1 MFLKKFIYINWG
13 NVPNTEFEFGP
24 INLFSGGNGS
34 GKTTAADAIQTIM
47 TAAHDNL
54 FHFNPGQDESSQ
66 RGRGGKLVRTLA
78 SYVLGCD
85 DGAYSRPQGC
95 DGYLAAVF
103 HPTQGE
109 SSEPFTAL
117 IGMRAFIETAGQGA
131 SQQKVA
137 RLDDCHFYI
146 LSDVALSLK
155 DLLKE
160 EKTHKYV
167 VPLDKIYTSL
177 RRQFG
182 QEQVE
187 KYDKKK
193 SYLCRLYG
201 VLRGKKDAV
210 SEREAMNAARAFSRF
225 MAYKPIKGIDE
236 FVANEVLEYRDLG
249 EAIRNVSAMLKR
261 IHTMEAD
268 ARNLRNAI
276 DRMAAGRTLSDN
288 FIAGWLEQQVLHYS
302 LAKRKFGDCQ
312 ALYLDAK
319 HKQQLL
325 RENAAGHTQA
335 LALCETKRD
344 EINQLIL
351 AATARR
357 LGVPALRNKDQLEQE
372 KGAQEKVIHG
382 YVPELLKQDK
392 QLKTNVEAAQ
402 QCVQALRN
410 TSIALEIPALKDG
423 HLNQLAKTLAAES
436 EPINIHQL
444 LNRDW
449 IDVSPL
455 AQHLDIVLEQQKNHN
470 LFVRSLFAL
479 DASAAVTHQGNK
491 INVRDQLV
499 QERDK
504 RRAGAERLQKSIE
517 AKRREIQTLE
527 AHQVNY
533 PQFVRAALDAI
544 ATQCPKADARVLCDY
559 VNVLDREWQAAIEGY
574 IGAARFGIIV
584 APEYEAEAIAIVRN
598 MSGQANRARVIQGD
612 KARKDLEKS
621 GDFPANSI
629 VQVMS
634 FSHATAA
641 AYLKASYANVQRV
654 DTANE
659 LRNTRR
665 GITKDAMGSGNYAMF
680 RCDMADT
687 DLVFG
692 QGARERAL
700 EAKRNEFHALNI
712 ELQAAT
718 DYVSEAQ
725 QLLLTIDKLK
735 PLAYADTLQ
744 TMLAAQDRIAA
755 IEASLQQ
762 LDLSDTKSLDDE
774 LNELKARLQEQQ
786 RHFNEINNAQVDC
799 RAELK
804 NADALCHKLDAE
816 QDKTLAIVDACE
828 TNIQTIVGLWPD
840 FNVEER
846 LQAADESA
854 TQHTI
859 SYFENSLATVSS
871 ELKAILH
878 KLQQAVMQHN
888 QFCLS
893 ADSILFDVDYT
904 DELGSANFRHV
915 CDMRR
920 QFDSLYNRDKNHIL
934 AQRHQ
939 EIESLRLSFNNAF
952 VSNLCH
958 SIYQA
963 INDGKKTLEEL
974 NKELEHHRFG
984 ADRERFRFDWE
995 WVPEFKEYWQFFK
1008 AVIDSPGIGAGGA
1021 ADGETLFNMN
1031 LDEKHQRVRERLM
1044 TMLLDEDEQK
1054 ALRELT
1060 RIADYRNYRCYEI
1073 YKEPEGKAPIAL
1085 SQYGTGSGGQ
1095 LETPAYIIRS
1105 AAITS
1110 AFRFNEGN
1118 SHLRMVLVDEAFSKM
1133 DEHRSREV
1141 INYLTESLGLQ
1152 LNFIMPSSKSG
1163 PFMDLISNQ
1172 FVFSKC
1178 PTSEPVGELKT
1189 RVVLDRQVC
1198 DQEKIAKLMA
1208 NHRQTIRQQASLD
1221 FMAEVEGV

>member
-1 MFLKKFIYINWG
+1 MFLRKFIYVNWG

-95 DGYLAAVF
+95 DGYLAAIF
-103 HPTQGE
+103 YPTQGE

-117 IGMRAFIETAGQGA
+117 IGMRAFVETAGQGTQ
-131 SQQKVA
+131 QQKAA
-137 RLDDCHFYI
+137 RLDDCQFFI
-146 LSDVALSLK
+146 LRDVSLSLN

-167 VPLDKIYTSL
+167 VPLDKVYAGL
-177 RRQFG
+177 RRQYG
-182 QEQVE
+182 HDVVE

-201 VLRGKKDAV
+201 ALRGKNEAV

-268 ARNLRNAI
+268 ARNLRQTI
-276 DRMAAGRTLSDN
+276 DRMELGRSLSDQ
-288 FIAGWLEQQVLHYS
+288 FIEGWLEQQVLHYS
-302 LAKRKFGDCQ
+302 LAKRRFYDCQ
-312 ALYLDAK
+312 TLYLDAK
-319 HKQQLL
+319 HKQQSL
-325 RENAAGHTQA
+325 RETAASHTHA
-335 LALCETKRD
+335 LTLCETRRD
-344 EINQLIL
+344 EINELIL

-357 LGVPALRNKDQLEQE
+357 LGVPALRDKDQLEQE
-372 KGAQEKVIHG
+372 KIAQEKLIRNNI
-382 YVPELLKQDK
+382 PDLLKQHQ
-392 QLKTNVEAAQ
+392 QLEANIEAAQ

-410 TSIALEIPALKDG
+410 TSIALEIPALKDS
-423 HLNQLAKTLAAES
+423 HFNQLAKALAADVQA
-436 EPINIHQL
+436 IDIHQL
-444 LNRDW
+444 LNQDW
-449 IDVSPL
+449 IDVG
-455 AQHLDIVLEQQKNHN
+455 AIATHVDKVFDQQKNHN
-470 LFVRSLFAL
+470 LFVHYLLSLESSLAL
-479 DASAAVTHQGNK
+479 SHQGGK
-491 INVRDQLV
+491 INLRDQII

-504 RRAGAERLQKSIE
+504 RRSTAERLQKAIE
-517 AKRREIQTLE
+517 TKRREIQTLE
-527 AHQVNY
+527 AQQVNY
-533 PQFVRAALDAI
+533 PHFVRSALDAI
-544 ATQCPKADARVLCDY
+544 AAQCPKADARVLCDY
-559 VNVLDREWQAAIEGY
+559 VNVLDAEWQVAIEGY

-584 APEYEAEAIAIVRN
+584 SPEYEAEAISIVRN
-598 MSGQANRARVIQGD
+598 ISGQANKARIIQGD

-621 GDFPANSI
+621 GDVPNNS
-629 VQVMS
+629 VLHVMS
-634 FSHATAA
+634 FSHATAE
-641 AYLKASYANVQRV
+641 AYLKASYGGVQRV
-654 DTANE
+654 ESASE

-680 RCDMADT
+680 RCDIADT

-692 QGARERAL
+692 QAARERAL
-700 EAKRNEFHALNI
+700 EAKRTEFHNLNI
-712 ELQAAT
+712 EWQAAVEYIT
-718 DYVSEAQ
+718 EAQ
-725 QLLLTIDKLK
+725 QLLSGVDQLKLLT
-735 PLAYADTLQ
+735 YADSLQ
-744 TMLAAQDRIAA
+744 TMLFAQNRIIA
-755 IEASLQQ
+755 IDESLQQ
-762 LDLSDTKSLDDE
+762 LDLSDTKDLDDE
-774 LNELKARLQEQQ
+774 LNDLKSRLLEQQ
-786 RHFNEINNAQVDC
+786 KQFTDINNAQVDC

-804 NADALCHKLDAE
+804 NADALCIRLNAE
-816 QDKTLAIVDACE
+816 QEKTLIKVDECE
-828 TNIQTIVGLWPD
+828 TNLQMIAGIWPD
-840 FNVEER
+840 FNTEIY
-846 LQAADESA
+846 LQPADDSIA
-854 TQHTI
+854 QHTA
-859 SYFENSLATVSS
+859 SYFENCLATANS
-871 ELKAILH
+871 ELKLILH
-878 KLQQAVMQHN
+878 RLQQAIMQHN

-893 ADSILFDVDYT
+893 ADAILFSLDYS
-904 DELGSANFRHV
+904 DELGSASFQQV

-939 EIESLRLSFNNAF
+939 EIESLRQSFNNAF

-963 INDGKKTLEEL
+963 INDGKKTLEDL
-974 NKELEHHRFG
+974 NNELEHHRFG
-984 ADRERFRFDWE
+984 ADRERFRFAWD
-995 WVPEFKEYWQFFK
+995 WVPEYKEYWQFFK
-1008 AVIDSPGIGAGGA
+1008 AVMAESPAIGGGENIFA
-1021 ADGETLFNMN
+1021 ISLED
-1031 LDEKHQRVRERLM
+1031 KYQRVRERLM
-1044 TMLLDEDEQK
+1044 KMLLDEDEQK

-1060 RIADYRNYRCYEI
+1060 RIADYRNYRSYEI

-1178 PTSEPVGELKT
+1178 PTAEPVGELKT
-1189 RVVLDRQVC
+1189 RVVLDRQEC
-1198 DQEKIAKLMA
+1198 DKEKVAKLMA
-1208 NHRQTIRQQASLD
+1208 NHRRTIRQQASLE
-1221 FMAEVEGV
+1221 FMAEVE

>member
-1 MFLKKFIYINWG
+1 MFLKKFIYVNWG
-13 NVPNTEFEFGP
+13 NVPNTEFDFGP

-117 IGMRAFIETAGQGA
+117 IGMRAFVETAGQGA
-131 SQQKVA
+131 NQQRVA

-146 LSDVALSLK
+146 LNDVELSLK

-160 EKTHKYV
+160 EKSHKYV
-167 VPLDKIYTSL
+167 LPLDRLYASL

-182 QEQVE
+182 QDQVE

-193 SYLCRLYG
+193 SYLCRFYG
-201 VLRGKKDAV
+201 ALRGRKDAV

-236 FVANEVLEYRDLG
+236 FVANEVLEFRDLG
-249 EAIRNVSAMLKR
+249 EAIRTVSAMLKR
-261 IHTMEAD
+261 IHTMESD
-268 ARNLRNAI
+268 ARNLRDAI
-276 DRMAAGRTLSDN
+276 ERMATGRGLADN

-302 LAKRKFGDCQ
+302 VAKRRFGDCQ
-312 ALYLDAK
+312 AHYLEAK
-319 HKQQLL
+319 RKQQLL
-325 RENAAGHTQA
+325 REVAAGHTQSI
-335 LALCETKRD
+335 ALCETRRE

-357 LGVPALRNKDQLEQE
+357 LGVPALRDKDQLEQE
-372 KGAQEKVIHG
+372 KIAQEKLIHN
-382 YVPELLKQDK
+382 YVPELLKQDQ
-392 QLKTNVEAAQ
+392 QLQTNVEVAR

-410 TSIALEIPALKDG
+410 TSIGLEIPAFKDN
-423 HLNQLAKTLAAES
+423 HLHQLAKSLAADV
-436 EPINIHQL
+436 EPIDIHQL

-449 IDVSPL
+449 IDISSL
-455 AQHLDIVLEQQKNHN
+455 ATHLDSVVEQQKNHN
-470 LFVRSLFAL
+470 LFVHSLFAL
-479 DASAAVTHQGNK
+479 DASSAMVHQGVK
-491 INVRDQLV
+491 INLRDQLA

-504 RRAGAERLQKSIE
+504 RRSSCERLQKAIE

-527 AHQVNY
+527 AHQVSY
-533 PQFVRAALDAI
+533 PPFVRAALDAI
-544 ATQCPKADARVLCDY
+544 SAQCPKADARVLCDY
-559 VNVLDREWQAAIEGY
+559 VSVTDREWQAAIEGY

-584 APEYEAEAIAIVRN
+584 APEYEADAIKIVRN
-598 MSGQANRARVIQGD
+598 LSGQANRARIIQGD
-612 KARKDLEKS
+612 KARKDLERS
-621 GDFPANSI
+621 GNHPENSI
-629 VQVMS
+629 IEILS
-634 FSHATAA
+634 FSHATAE
-641 AYLKASYANVQRV
+641 AYLTASYANVQRV
-654 DTANE
+654 DNASE

-680 RCDMADT
+680 RCDMAES

-700 EAKRNEFHALNI
+700 TAKRNEFHELNV
-712 ELQAAT
+712 EWNSAT
-718 DYVSEAQ
+718 EYVTETQ
-725 QLLLTIDKLK
+725 QLLIAIDKLK
-735 PLAYADTLQ
+735 PLAYADALQ
-744 TMLAAQDRIAA
+744 AMLAAQDRIAA
-755 IEASLQQ
+755 IEVSLQQ
-762 LDLSDTKSLDDE
+762 LDLSDTKALDDE
-774 LNELKARLQEQQ
+774 LNELKVRLQEQQ
-786 RHFNEINNAQVDC
+786 KIFTEINNAQVDC

-804 NADALCHKLDAE
+804 NADAHCHKLDTE
-816 QDKTLAIVDACE
+816 QEKTLAVVDECE
-828 TNIQTIVGLWPD
+828 ANLQAIAGLWPD
-840 FNVEER
+840 FSAEER
-846 LQAADESA
+846 LQVADENIA
-854 TQHTI
+854 QH
-859 SYFENSLATVSS
+859 SLGYFENNLATVNA
-871 ELKAILH
+871 ELKTILH
-878 KLQQAVMQHN
+878 RLQHAVMQHN
-888 QFCLS
+888 QFCQS
-893 ADSILFDVDYT
+893 ADAILFNIDYVN
-904 DELGSANFRHV
+904 ELGNTNFRHV

-920 QFDSLYNRDKNHIL
+920 QFDALYNRDKNHIL

-939 EIESLRLSFNNAF
+939 EIESLRTSFNNAF

-963 INDGKKTLEEL
+963 INDGKRTLEEL

-984 ADRERFRFDWE
+984 ADRERFRFGWE

-1008 AVIDSPGIGAGGA
+1008 AVMDSPNLGE
-1021 ADGETLFNMN
+1021 GETLFNMK

-1044 TMLLDEDEQK
+1044 SMLLDEDEQK

-1060 RIADYRNYRCYEI
+1060 RIADYRNYRRYEI

-1178 PTSEPVGELKT
+1178 PTAEPVGELKT

-1198 DQEKIAKLMA
+1198 DKEKIAKLMA
-1208 NHRQTIRQQASLD
+1208 NHRRAIRQQASLD
-1221 FMAEVEGV
+1221 FMVEVEGA

>member
-1 MFLKKFIYINWG
+1 MFLKKFIYVNWG

-95 DGYLAAVF
+95 DAYLAAVF

-117 IGMRAFIETAGQGA
+117 IGMRAFIETTGQGA
-131 SQQKVA
+131 AQQKVA
-137 RLDDCHFYI
+137 RLDDCQFYI
-146 LSDVALSLK
+146 LNDVSLSLV

-160 EKTHKYV
+160 EKSHKYV
-167 VPLDKIYTSL
+167 VPLDRIYTGL

-182 QEQVE
+182 QEHVE

-201 VLRGKKDAV
+201 VIRGKKDAV

-268 ARNLRNAI
+268 ARNLRQTI
-276 DRMAAGRTLSDN
+276 DRMVMGRNLSDN
-288 FIAGWLEQQVLHYS
+288 FIGGWLEQQVLYYS
-302 LAKRKFGDCQ
+302 VAKRRFGDCQ

-319 HKQQLL
+319 HKQQAL
-325 RENAAGHTQA
+325 RENAASHSQA
-335 LALCETKRD
+335 LALCEARRD

-357 LGVPALRNKDQLEQE
+357 LGVPALRDKDQLEQE
-372 KGAQEKVIHG
+372 KVAQEKIIHDH
-382 YVPELLKQDK
+382 VPELLKQDK
-392 QLKTNVEAAQ
+392 QLQTNIEAAQ
-402 QCVQALRN
+402 QCAQALRN
-410 TSIALEIPALKDG
+410 TSITLEIPALKDG
-423 HLNQLAKTLAAES
+423 HLHQLVKTLTADATLVD
-436 EPINIHQL
+436 IHQL

-449 IDVSPL
+449 IDISPL
-455 AQHLDIVLEQQKNHN
+455 AKRLDSVLAQQKSHN
-470 LFVRSLFAL
+470 LFVHHLFSL
-479 DASAAVTHQGNK
+479 DANLAISHQGTKVNL
-491 INVRDQLV
+491 RDQLAH
-499 QERDK
+499 ERDK
-504 RRAGAERLQKSIE
+504 RRASAERLQKAIE
-517 AKRREIQTLE
+517 TKRREIQMLE
-527 AHQVNY
+527 ARQVNY
-533 PQFVRAALDAI
+533 PQFVRVALDAI
-544 ATQCPKADARVLCDY
+544 THQCPKADARVLCDY
-559 VNVLDREWQAAIEGY
+559 VNVIDREWQAAIEGY

-598 MSGQANRARVIQGD
+598 ISGQANRARVIQGD

-621 GDFPANSI
+621 GDFPSNSI
-629 VQVMS
+629 LHVMN
-634 FSHATAA
+634 FSHATAE

-654 DTANE
+654 HTANE

-665 GITKDAMGSGNYAMF
+665 GLTKDAMGSGNYAMF
-680 RCDMADT
+680 RCDMADA

-700 EAKRNEFHALNI
+700 EAKRNEFHTLNV
-712 ELQAAT
+712 ELQTAT
-718 DYVSEAQ
+718 DYASEAQ
-725 QLLLTIDKLK
+725 HLLLAIDKLK
-735 PLAYADTLQ
+735 TLAYAEALQ
-744 TMLAAQDRIAA
+744 AMLAAQERITA
-755 IEASLQQ
+755 IDTSLQH
-762 LDLSDTKSLDDE
+762 LDLSDTKTLDDE
-774 LNELKARLQEQQ
+774 LQELKQRLQEQQ
-786 RHFNEINNAQVDC
+786 KQFNDINNAQVDC

-804 NADALCHKLDAE
+804 NADSHCQKLNTE
-816 QDKTLAIVDACE
+816 QEKTLAVVDECE
-828 TNIQTIVGLWPD
+828 ANLQTIAGLWPD

-846 LQAADESA
+846 LQAADESIE
-854 TQHTI
+854 QHQI
-859 SYFENSLATVSS
+859 NYFENSLASINA
-871 ELKAILH
+871 ELKSILH
-878 KLQQAVMQHN
+878 RLQQAVMQHN

-893 ADSILFDVDYT
+893 ADSILFSMDYS
-904 DELGSANFRHV
+904 DELGSANFRHI

-963 INDGKKTLEEL
+963 INDGSKTLEEL

-1008 AVIDSPGIGAGGA
+1008 AVIDSPSVG
-1021 ADGETLFNMN
+1021 DGETLFNMK
-1031 LDEKHQRVRERLM
+1031 LDEKHQKVRERLM
-1044 TMLLDEDEQK
+1044 SMLLDEDEQK
-1054 ALRELT
+1054 ALRDLT

-1178 PTSEPVGELKT
+1178 PTAEPVGELKT

-1198 DQEKIAKLMA
+1198 DQEKISKLMA
-1208 NHRQTIRQQASLD
+1208 NHRKAIRQQASLD
-1221 FMAEVEGV
+1221 FMVEVEGV

>member
-1 MFLKKFIYINWG
+1 MFLKKFIYVNWG

-66 RGRGGKLVRTLA
+66 RGRGGKVVRTLA

-109 SSEPFTAL
+109 NSEPFTAL
-117 IGMRAFIETAGQGA
+117 IGMRAFVETAGTGA

-137 RLDDCHFYI
+137 RLDDCQFYI
-146 LSDVALSLK
+146 LSDVALGLK

-167 VPLDKIYTSL
+167 VPLDKLYAGL
-177 RRQFG
+177 RRQYG
-182 QEQVE
+182 PEQVE

-201 VLRGKKDAV
+201 ILRGRKDAV

-249 EAIRNVSAMLKR
+249 EAIRTVSAMLKR

-268 ARNLRNAI
+268 ARNLRQAI
-276 DRMAAGRTLSDN
+276 DRMASGRALSDN
-288 FIAGWLEQQVLHYS
+288 FIASWLEQQVLHYS
-302 LAKRKFGDCQ
+302 LAKRRFNDCQ
-312 ALYLDAK
+312 SLYLDAK
-319 HKQQLL
+319 HKQQSL
-325 RENAAGHTQA
+325 RESVASFSQSLST
-335 LALCETKRD
+335 CETRRD
-344 EINQLIL
+344 EVNQRIL

-357 LGVPALRNKDQLEQE
+357 LGVPALRDKDQLERE
-372 KGAQEKVIHG
+372 KIAQEKLIHTN
-382 YVPELLKQDK
+382 VPELLKQDQ
-392 QLKTNVEAAQ
+392 QLHINKEAAQ
-402 QCVQALRN
+402 QFLLALRN
-410 TSIALEIPALKDG
+410 TSLSLEIPALKDNR
-423 HLNQLAKTLAAES
+423 LNQFAKVIASDEKLFDL
-436 EPINIHQL
+436 HQL

-449 IDVSPL
+449 IDVNPL
-455 AQHLDIVLEQQKNHN
+455 AQHMDSVIEQQKNHN
-470 LFVRSLFAL
+470 LFVHSLFATEN
-479 DASAAVTHQGNK
+479 SSQGNK
-491 INVRDQLV
+491 TNLRDLLV

-504 RRAGAERLQKSIE
+504 RSASAERLQKAIE
-517 AKRREIQTLE
+517 TKRREIQALE
-527 AHQVNY
+527 SHQLSY
-533 PQFVRAALDAI
+533 PTFVRAALDAL
-544 ATQCPKADARVLCDY
+544 ATQLPEADARVLCDY
-559 VNVLDREWQAAIEGY
+559 VNIVDTEWQAAIEGY

-584 APEYEAEAIAIVRN
+584 APEFEAEAIALVRN
-598 MSGQANRARVIQGD
+598 LSGQGNRARVIQGD
-612 KARKDLEKS
+612 KARKDWEKS
-621 GDFPANSI
+621 GDTPQNSI
-629 VQVMS
+629 MHVMS
-634 FSHATAA
+634 FSHATAE
-641 AYLKASYANVQRV
+641 AYIHASYGNLQRV
-654 DTANE
+654 ESAKE

-665 GITKDAMGSGNYAMF
+665 GLTKDGMGSGNYAMF
-680 RCDMADT
+680 RCDMPES

-692 QGARERAL
+692 QGARARAL
-700 EAKRNEFHALNI
+700 DAKRNEFNALNI
-712 ELQAAT
+712 ELQAAVE
-718 DYVSEAQ
+718 YVSEAQ
-725 QLLLTIDKLK
+725 ELLGAIDKLK
-735 PLAYADTLQ
+735 ILGYAESLQ
-744 TMLAAQDRIAA
+744 AMLGAQNRIAA
-755 IEASLQQ
+755 IDASLQQ
-762 LDLSDTKSLDDE
+762 LDLSDTKALDDE
-774 LNELKARLQEQQ
+774 LNELKASLIEQQ
-786 RHFNEINNAQVDC
+786 KHFNEINNAQVDC

-804 NADALCHKLDAE
+804 NADVLCQKLNAE
-816 QDKTLAIVDACE
+816 QDKTLAVVDECE
-828 TNIQTIVGLWPD
+828 ANLQTIAGAWPD
-840 FNVEER
+840 FNVEDR
-846 LQAADESA
+846 LQVADESVAQHAA
-854 TQHTI
+854 T
-859 SYFENSLATVSS
+859 YFENSLASVNA

-878 KLQQAVMQHN
+878 RLQQAVMQHN

-893 ADSILFDVDYT
+893 ADSILFNLDYN
-904 DELGSANFRHV
+904 DEFGAANFRHV

-920 QFDSLYNRDKNHIL
+920 QFDALYNRDKNHIL

-963 INDGKKTLEEL
+963 INDGKKVLEEL

-1008 AVIDSPGIGAGGA
+1008 AVIDSPSINEN
-1021 ADGETLFNMN
+1021 ETLFTMK
-1031 LDEKHQRVRERLM
+1031 LDEKHQKVRERLM
-1044 TMLLDEDEQK
+1044 SMLLDEDEQK
-1054 ALRELT
+1054 AQRELT

-1141 INYLTESLGLQ
+1141 IHYLTDSLGLQ

-1178 PTSEPVGELKT
+1178 PTAEPVGELKT
-1189 RVVLDRQVC
+1189 RVLLDRQVC

-1208 NHRQTIRQQASLD
+1208 KHRRTIRQQASLD
-1221 FMAEVEGV
+1221 FLVEVEGT

>member
-1 MFLKKFIYINWG
+1 MYLKKFIYINWG
-13 NVPNTEFEFGP
+13 NVPNTEFDFGP

-66 RGRGGKLVRTLA
+66 RGRGGKLVRTLG

-95 DGYLAAVF
+95 DGYLAAIF
-103 HPTQGE
+103 YPTPGE
-109 SSEPFTAL
+109 QAEPFTAL
-117 IGMRAFIETAGQGA
+117 IGMRAFLETTGQGA
-131 SQQKVA
+131 QQQKVA
-137 RLDDCHFYI
+137 RLDDTQFFI
-146 LSDVALSLK
+146 LNDVSLNLN

-160 EKTHKYV
+160 EKSHKYV
-167 VPLDKIYTSL
+167 VPLDRIYASL
-177 RRQFG
+177 RRQYG
-182 QEQVE
+182 QDHVE

-201 VLRGKKDAV
+201 ILRGKKDAI

-236 FVANEVLEYRDLG
+236 FVANEILEYRDLG
-249 EAIRNVSAMLKR
+249 EAIRTVSTMLKR
-261 IHTMEAD
+261 IHTMEND
-268 ARNLRNAI
+268 ARQLRHTIERMSNARQLA
-276 DRMAAGRTLSDN
+276 DS
-288 FIAGWLEQQVLHYS
+288 FIAGWLEQQVLQYS
-302 LAKRKFGDCQ
+302 HAKRRYNDSQ
-312 ALYLDAK
+312 SLYLEAK

-325 RENAAGHTQA
+325 RETSAAHQQS
-335 LALCETKRD
+335 LAACETRRD

-372 KGAQEKVIHG
+372 KIQQEKFIHAQ
-382 YVPELLKQDK
+382 VPDLLKQDQ
-392 QLKTNVEAAQ
+392 QLQVNMNAAQ
-402 QCVQALRN
+402 QFVQALLK
-410 TSIALEIPALKDG
+410 TSLTLEIPALKDTS
-423 HLNQLAKTLAAES
+423 LLQLAKSISANTQGLD
-436 EPINIHQL
+436 IHQL

-455 AQHLDIVLEQQKNHN
+455 AQQLDKTLQLQKNHN
-470 LFVRSLFAL
+470 TFVNSLFSVDSHTNGIGFNL
-479 DASAAVTHQGNK
+479 
-491 INVRDQLV
+491 RDQLS

-504 RRAGAERLQKSIE
+504 RKAHVERLQKQTE
-517 AKRREIQTLE
+517 LKRREIQTLQS
-527 AHQVNY
+527 HQVNY
-533 PQFVRAALDAI
+533 PGFVRTALEAI
-544 ATQCPKADARVLCDY
+544 AAQCPKADARVLCDY
-559 VNVLDREWQAAIEGY
+559 VDVKDAEWQAAIEGY

-584 APEYEAEAIAIVRN
+584 EPAYEADAIAIVRT
-598 MSGQANRARVIQGD
+598 MAGQANRARIIQGD
-612 KARKDLEKS
+612 KARKDAEKS
-621 GDFPANSI
+621 GDLPDNSI
-629 VQVMS
+629 VSIMR
-634 FSHATAA
+634 FSHATAE
-641 AYLKASYANVQRV
+641 AYIKASYGQVQRV
-654 DTANE
+654 DSAQQ
-659 LRNTRR
+659 LKNTRR

-680 RCDMADT
+680 RCDMSDT

-692 QGARERAL
+692 QSARIRAL
-700 EAKRNEFHALNI
+700 DAKQQEFHQLNI
-712 ELQAAT
+712 ELQSSQE
-718 DYVSEAQ
+718 YLSEAQ
-725 QLLLTIDKLK
+725 NLLLSLDKLK
-735 PLAYADTLQ
+735 PLSLADTLQ
-744 TMLAAQDRIAA
+744 AMLVAQHR
-755 IEASLQQ
+755 IEAINTSLQQ
-762 LDLSDTKSLDDE
+762 LDLSDTQQLESE
-774 LNELKARLQEQQ
+774 LQELHEKLQEQTQ
-786 RHFNEINNAQVDC
+786 VYNQLNNAQIDC

-804 NADALCHKLDAE
+804 LADQQCQKLDAE

-828 TNIQTIVGLWPD
+828 TNLYAIAENWPD
-840 FNVEER
+840 FNTEAR
-846 LQAADESA
+846 LLAADESIHA
-854 TQHTI
+854 H
-859 SYFENSLATVSS
+859 SLGYFETSLNSLSA
-871 ELKAILH
+871 ELKSLLH
-878 KLQQAVMQHN
+878 RMQQAVMQHN
-888 QFCLS
+888 QFCAS
-893 ADSILFDVDYT
+893 ADSILLTINYS
-904 DELGSANFRHV
+904 DELSSENFRAI
-915 CDMRR
+915 CESRR
-920 QFDSLYNRDKNHIL
+920 QFDALYNRDKNHIL

-952 VSNLCH
+952 VTNLCH

-963 INDGKKTLEEL
+963 INDGKKILEEL

-995 WVPEFKEYWQFFK
+995 WVPEYKEYWQFFK
-1008 AVIDSPGIGAGGA
+1008 AVIDSPTLGE
-1021 ADGETLFNMN
+1021 GETLFNMR
-1031 LDEKHQRVRERLM
+1031 LDEKHQKVRERLM
-1044 TMLLDEDEQK
+1044 SMLLDEDEQK

-1060 RIADYRNYRCYEI
+1060 RIADYRNYRRYEI

-1152 LNFIMPSSKSG
+1152 LLFIMPSSKSG

-1178 PTSEPVGELKT
+1178 PTAEPVGELKS

-1198 DQEKIAKLMA
+1198 DQEKIQKLMA
-1208 NHRQTIRQQASLD
+1208 NHRRTIRQQAALD
-1221 FMAEVEGV
+1221 FLAEVEGA

>member
-1 MFLKKFIYINWG
+1 MYLKKFIYVNWG
-13 NVPNTEFEFGP
+13 NVPNTEFDFGP

-34 GKTTAADAIQTIM
+34 GKTTAADAIQTVM

-85 DGAYSRPQGC
+85 DGAYARPQGC

-103 HPTQGE
+103 YPTQGE
-109 SSEPFTAL
+109 NSEPFTAL
-117 IGMRAFIETAGQGA
+117 IGMRAFLETTGQGA
-131 SQQKVA
+131 SLQKVA
-137 RLDDCHFYI
+137 RLDDVQFYI

-167 VPLDKIYTSL
+167 VPLDKIYAGL
-177 RRQFG
+177 RRQYG
-182 QEQVE
+182 QAQVE

-201 VLRGKKDAV
+201 VLRGKKDAI

-249 EAIRNVSAMLKR
+249 EAIRTVSTMLKR

-268 ARNLRNAI
+268 ARTLRQGI
-276 DRMAAGRTLSDN
+276 ERMAQGRQWADN
-288 FIAGWLEQQVLHYS
+288 FIAGWLEQQVIQYS
-302 LAKRKFGDCQ
+302 LAKRRYTDSQ
-312 ALYLDAK
+312 SLYLDAK

-325 RENAAGHTQA
+325 RETSVSHQQTLAA
-335 LALCETKRD
+335 CEAQRD

-357 LGVPALRNKDQLEQE
+357 LGVPALRDKDQLEQE
-372 KGAQEKVIHG
+372 KHAQEKHIQQQI
-382 YVPELLKQDK
+382 PELRKQH
-392 QLKTNVEAAQ
+392 QQMEINLEAAQ
-402 QCVQALRN
+402 QFSQALRQ
-410 TSIALEIPALKDG
+410 TSIALDLPALKDAG
-423 HLNQLAKTLAAES
+423 LAGLVKSVCAETES
-436 EPINIHQL
+436 LDIHQL
-444 LNRDW
+444 LNRDL
-449 IDVSPL
+449 IDMSPL
-455 AQHLDIVLEQQKNHN
+455 EPQLKKVSALQKNHN
-470 LFVRSLFAL
+470 AFVASLFEV
-479 DASAAVTHQGNK
+479 DAGTAR
-491 INVRDQLV
+491 INLRDQLA

-504 RRAGAERLQKSIE
+504 RKAQAERLQKQTDV
-517 AKRREIQTLE
+517 KRREIQTLE
-527 AHQVNY
+527 SHQVSY
-533 PQFVRAALDAI
+533 PAFVRAALDAI
-544 ATQCPKADARVLCDY
+544 ESQCPKADARVLCDY
-559 VNVLDREWQAAIEGY
+559 VDVTDREWQAAIEGY

-584 APEYEAEAIAIVRN
+584 DPAYEAESIAIVRN
-598 MSGQANRARVIQGD
+598 MAGQGNRARIIQGE
-612 KARKDLEKS
+612 KARKDLDKS
-621 GDFPANSI
+621 GDLVANSI
-629 VQVMS
+629 VQVMK
-634 FSHATAA
+634 FSHATAE
-641 AYLKASYANVQRV
+641 AYIKASYGNVQRV
-654 DTANE
+654 ENAKE
-659 LRNTRR
+659 LKSTRR

-680 RCDMADT
+680 RCDMAESE
-687 DLVFG
+687 LVFG

-700 EAKRNEFHALNI
+700 EAKRNEFHA
-712 ELQAAT
+712 Q
-718 DYVSEAQ
+718 VSEWQGAAKFAEEAQ
-725 QLLLTIDKLK
+725 DLLLALDKLK
-735 PLAYADTLQ
+735 PLQYADILQ
-744 TMLAAQDRIAA
+744 SMFVAQNKIAA
-755 IEASLQQ
+755 IDTKLQQ
-762 LDLSDTKSLDDE
+762 LDLSDTKALEAE
-774 LNELKARLQEQQ
+774 LAQLHSRLQEQNQ
-786 RHFNEINNAQVDC
+786 QYARLNNAQVDC

-804 NADALCHKLDAE
+804 LADNLCQKLDAE
-816 QDKTLAIVDACE
+816 QDKTLAQADICE
-828 TNIQTIVGLWPD
+828 ENVKGITAYWPD
-840 FNVEER
+840 FDADSR
-846 LQAADESA
+846 LQAADESVA
-854 TQHTI
+854 LHGTA
-859 SYFENSLATVSS
+859 YFDAQLVSVNA
-871 ELKAILH
+871 ELKTVLH
-878 KLQQAVMQHN
+878 RLQQAAMVHN
-888 QFCLS
+888 QFCATS
-893 ADSILFDVDYT
+893 DSILVDLDYN
-904 DELGSANFRHV
+904 DDLGSNNFRAI

-939 EIESLRLSFNNAF
+939 EIESLRESFNNAF
-952 VSNLCH
+952 VTNLCH

-963 INDGKKTLEEL
+963 INDGKKILEDL

-1008 AVIDSPGIGAGGA
+1008 AVIDSPSL
-1021 ADGETLFNMN
+1021 DEGETLFNMK

-1044 TMLLDEDEQK
+1044 NMLLDEDEQK

-1060 RIADYRNYRCYEI
+1060 RIADYRNYRRYEI
-1073 YKEPEGKAPIAL
+1073 FKEPEGKAPIAL

-1178 PTSEPVGELKT
+1178 PTAEPVGELKT
-1189 RVVLDRQVC
+1189 RVMLDRQVC
-1198 DQEKIAKLMA
+1198 DQEKIKKLMA
-1208 NHRQTIRQQASLD
+1208 NHRRAIRQQAALD
-1221 FMAEVEGV
+1221 FLAEVEG

>member
-1 MFLKKFIYINWG
+1 MYLKKFIYVNWG

-95 DGYLAAVF
+95 DGYLAAIF

-109 SSEPFTAL
+109 NSEPFTAL
-117 IGMRAFIETAGQGA
+117 IGMRAFLETAGQGA
-131 SQQKVA
+131 GLQKVA
-137 RLDDCHFYI
+137 RLDDTQFYI
-146 LSDVALSLK
+146 LSDVELGLS

-167 VPLDKIYTSL
+167 VPLDKLYAGL
-177 RRQFG
+177 RRKHG
-182 QEQVE
+182 QQQVE

-201 VLRGKKDAV
+201 ILRGKKDAI

-236 FVANEVLEYRDLG
+236 FVANEILEYRDLG
-249 EAIRNVSAMLKR
+249 EAIRTVSTMLKR
-261 IHTMEAD
+261 IHTMESD
-268 ARNLRNAI
+268 ARTLRQGI
-276 DRMAAGRTLSDN
+276 ERMAQGRQWSDN
-288 FIAGWLEQQVLHYS
+288 FIANWLEQQVLQYS
-302 LAKRKFGDCQ
+302 LAKRRYTDSQ
-312 ALYLDAK
+312 SLYLDAK

-325 RENAAGHTQA
+325 RESSAGYQQSLSA
-335 LALCETKRD
+335 CEAQRD

-357 LGVPALRNKDQLEQE
+357 LGVPALRDKDQLEQE
-372 KGAQEKVIHG
+372 KLAQEKLIQAQ
-382 YVPELLKQDK
+382 VPELRKQHQ
-392 QLKTNVEAAQ
+392 QLQANIEAAQ
-402 QCVQALRN
+402 QFSLALRQ
-410 TSIALEIPALKDG
+410 TSIALELPALKDAN
-423 HLNQLAKTLAAES
+423 LTALVKTLCNDAES
-436 EPINIHQL
+436 LDIHQL
-444 LNRDW
+444 LNRDL
-449 IDVSPL
+449 IEVSPL
-455 AQHLDIVLEQQKNHN
+455 QPQLEKVVELQKHHN
-470 LFVRSLFAL
+470 AFAASLFAQ
-479 DASAAVTHQGNK
+479 DSNAGVVR
-491 INVRDQLV
+491 INLRDQIA

-504 RRAGAERLQKSIE
+504 RKAQAERLQKNTDV
-517 AKRREIQTLE
+517 KRREIQTLE
-527 AHQVNY
+527 SRQVSY
-533 PQFVRAALDAI
+533 PGFVRAALEAI
-544 ATQCPKADARVLCDY
+544 AAQCPKADARVLCDY
-559 VNVLDREWQAAIEGY
+559 VDITDREWQAAIEGY

-584 APEYEAEAIAIVRN
+584 EPEYEADAIAIVRN
-598 MSGQANRARVIQGD
+598 MAGQGNRARIIQGD
-612 KARKDLEKS
+612 KARKDAEKS
-621 GDFPANSI
+621 GELTNNSI
-629 VQVMS
+629 TQVMN
-634 FSHATAA
+634 FSHATAE
-641 AYLKASYANVQRV
+641 AYIKASYGNVQRV
-654 DTANE
+654 ENAKE
-659 LRNTRR
+659 LKNTRR

-680 RCDMADT
+680 RCDMADSE
-687 DLVFG
+687 LVFG

-700 EAKRNEFHALNI
+700 EAKRNEFHAL
-712 ELQAAT
+712 
-718 DYVSEAQ
+718 VSEWQSATAYAEEAQ
-725 QLLLTIDKLK
+725 ELLLALDKLK
-735 PLAYADTLQ
+735 PLAYAETLQ
-744 TMLAAQDRIAA
+744 TMLAAQTKIQAV
-755 IEASLQQ
+755 ETKLQQ
-762 LDLSDTKSLDDE
+762 LDLSDTKALEAE
-774 LNELKARLQEQQ
+774 LNELHLRMQEQNQQYARL
-786 RHFNEINNAQVDC
+786 NNAQVDC

-804 NADALCHKLDAE
+804 LADNLCHKLDAE
-816 QDKTLAIVDACE
+816 QDKTLAIVDSCE
-828 TNIQTIVGLWPD
+828 SNLQAITAFWSD
-840 FNVEER
+840 FDADAR
-846 LQAADESA
+846 LQLADENIA
-854 TQHTI
+854 QH
-859 SYFENSLATVSS
+859 SVQYFENQLSS
-871 ELKAILH
+871 INAELKTILH
-878 KLQQAVMQHN
+878 RLQQAAMVHN
-888 QFCLS
+888 QFCATS
-893 ADSILFDVDYT
+893 DAILFDIDYN
-904 DELGSANFRHV
+904 DDLGSANFRAI

-920 QFDSLYNRDKNHIL
+920 QFDALYNRDKNHIL

-939 EIESLRLSFNNAF
+939 EIESLRESFNNAF
-952 VSNLCH
+952 VTNLCH

-963 INDGKKTLEEL
+963 INDGKKVLEDL

-1008 AVIDSPGIGAGGA
+1008 AVIDSPSLGE
-1021 ADGETLFNMN
+1021 GETLFNMK

-1172 FVFSKC
+1172 FIFSKC
-1178 PTSEPVGELKT
+1178 PTAEPVGELKT
-1189 RVVLDRQVC
+1189 RVMLDRQVC
-1198 DQEKIAKLMA
+1198 DQEKIKKLMA
-1208 NHRQTIRQQASLD
+1208 NHRRAIRQQAALD
-1221 FMAEVEGV
+1221 FMLEVEAP

>member
-1 MFLKKFIYINWG
+1 MYLKKFIYVNWG

-34 GKTTAADAIQTIM
+34 GKTTAADAIQTVM

-109 SSEPFTAL
+109 NSEPFTAL
-117 IGMRAFIETAGQGA
+117 IGMRAFLETTGQGTGL
-131 SQQKVA
+131 QKVA
-137 RLDDCHFYI
+137 RLDDTQFYI
-146 LSDVALSLK
+146 LSDVELSLK

-167 VPLDKIYTSL
+167 VPLDKIYQGL
-177 RRQFG
+177 RRQYG
-182 QEQVE
+182 QQQVE

-201 VLRGKKDAV
+201 VLRGKKDAI

-236 FVANEVLEYRDLG
+236 FVANEILEYRDLG
-249 EAIRNVSAMLKR
+249 EAIRTVSTMLKR
-261 IHTMEAD
+261 IHTMESD
-268 ARNLRNAI
+268 ARTLRQGI
-276 DRMAAGRTLSDN
+276 ERMAQGRQWSDS
-288 FIAGWLEQQVLHYS
+288 FIANWLEQQVLQYS
-302 LAKRKFGDCQ
+302 VAKRRYADSQ
-312 ALYLDAK
+312 SLYLDAK
-319 HKQQLL
+319 HKQQML
-325 RENAAGHTQA
+325 RENSAAHQQS
-335 LALCETKRD
+335 LSICESQRD

-357 LGVPALRNKDQLEQE
+357 LGVPALRDKDQLEQE
-372 KGAQEKVIHG
+372 KLAHEKLIQAQ
-382 YVPELLKQDK
+382 VPELRRQHQ
-392 QLKTNVEAAQ
+392 QLQINCEAAQ
-402 QCVQALRN
+402 QFSLALRQ
-410 TSIALEIPALKDG
+410 TSIAVELPALQDANLIALVKN
-423 HLNQLAKTLAAES
+423 LCSNSETLD
-436 EPINIHQL
+436 IHQL
-444 LNRDW
+444 LNRDL
-449 IDVSPL
+449 IEVSPL
-455 AQHLDIVLEQQKNHN
+455 ELQLEKVVALQKQHNA
-470 LFVRSLFAL
+470 FVASLFSP
-479 DASAAVTHQGNK
+479 DTNTGVVR
-491 INVRDQLV
+491 INLRDQIA

-504 RRAGAERLQKSIE
+504 RKVQAERLQKNTDL
-517 AKRREIQTLE
+517 KRREIQTLE
-527 AHQVNY
+527 SRQVSY
-533 PQFVRAALDAI
+533 PGFVRAALDAI
-544 ATQCPKADARVLCDY
+544 ANQCPKADARVLCDY
-559 VNVLDREWQAAIEGY
+559 VDITDREWQAAIEGY

-584 APEYEAEAIAIVRN
+584 EPEFEAEAIAIVRN
-598 MSGQANRARVIQGD
+598 MAGQGNRARIIQGD
-612 KARKDLEKS
+612 KARKDFDKL
-621 GDFPANSI
+621 GDLASNSI
-629 VQVMS
+629 IHVMT
-634 FSHATAA
+634 FSHATAE
-641 AYLKASYANVQRV
+641 AYIKASYGNVQRV
-654 DTANE
+654 ENAKE
-659 LRNTRR
+659 LKNTRR
-665 GITKDAMGSGNYAMF
+665 GITKEAMGSGNYAMF
-680 RCDMADT
+680 RCDMADSE
-687 DLVFG
+687 LVFG

-700 EAKRNEFHALNI
+700 DAKRNEFHVLVSDW
-712 ELQAAT
+712 QAAMGYAEET
-718 DYVSEAQ
+718 QE
-725 QLLLTIDKLK
+725 LLLALDKLK
-735 PLAYADTLQ
+735 PLGYADALQ
-744 TMLAAQDRIAA
+744 IMLATQTK
-755 IEASLQQ
+755 IEALDNKLQQ
-762 LDLSDTKSLDDE
+762 LDLSDTKALEAELDE
-774 LNELKARLQEQQ
+774 LQSQLQEQNQ
-786 RHFNEINNAQVDC
+786 QYARLNNVQVDC

-804 NADALCHKLDAE
+804 LADNLCHKLDAE
-816 QDKTLAIVDACE
+816 QDKTLAVVDECE
-828 TNIQTIVGLWPD
+828 TNLQGITAFWPD
-840 FNVEER
+840 FN
-846 LQAADESA
+846 ADA
-854 TQHTI
+854 R
-859 SYFENSLATVSS
+859 
-871 ELKAILH
+871 
-878 KLQQAVMQHN
+878 LQQADEDITHHNVQYFEAQLISVNAELKTILHRLQQAAMVHN
-888 QFCLS
+888 QFCTTS
-893 ADSILFDVDYT
+893 DAILFEIDYN
-904 DELGSANFRHV
+904 DDLGSANFRAI

-920 QFDSLYNRDKNHIL
+920 QFDALYNRDKNHIL

-939 EIESLRLSFNNAF
+939 EIESLRESFNNAF
-952 VSNLCH
+952 VTNLCH

-963 INDGKKTLEEL
+963 INDGKKVLEEL

-1008 AVIDSPGIGAGGA
+1008 AVIDSPSL
-1021 ADGETLFNMN
+1021 DEGETLFNMK

-1073 YKEPEGKAPIAL
+1073 YKEPAGKAPIAL

-1110 AFRFNEGN
+1110 AFRFNEGS

-1178 PTSEPVGELKT
+1178 PTAEPVGELKT
-1189 RVVLDRQVC
+1189 RVMLDRQVC
-1198 DQEKIAKLMA
+1198 DQEKIKKLMA
-1208 NHRQTIRQQASLD
+1208 NHRRAIRQQAALD
-1221 FMAEVEGV
+1221 FMLEVEGS

>member
-1 MFLKKFIYINWG
+1 MYLKKFIYVNWG
-13 NVPNTEFEFGP
+13 NVPNTEFDFGP

-34 GKTTAADAIQTIM
+34 GKTTAADAIQTVM

-85 DGAYSRPQGC
+85 DGAYARPQGC

-103 HPTQGE
+103 YPTQGE
-109 SSEPFTAL
+109 NSEPFTAL
-117 IGMRAFIETAGQGA
+117 IGMRAFLETTGQGA
-131 SQQKVA
+131 SLQKVA
-137 RLDDCHFYI
+137 RLDDTQFYI
-146 LSDVALSLK
+146 LSDVELSLK

-167 VPLDKIYTSL
+167 VPLDKIYAAL
-177 RRQFG
+177 RRQYG
-182 QEQVE
+182 QTQVE

-201 VLRGKKDAV
+201 VLRGKKDAI

-249 EAIRNVSAMLKR
+249 EAIRTVSTMLKR

-268 ARNLRNAI
+268 ARTLRQGI
-276 DRMAAGRTLSDN
+276 ERMAQGRQWSDN
-288 FIAGWLEQQVLHYS
+288 FIANWLEQQVLQYS
-302 LAKRKFGDCQ
+302 LAKRRYIDSQ
-312 ALYLDAK
+312 SLYLEAK

-325 RENAAGHTQA
+325 RETSASHQQTLAA
-335 LALCETKRD
+335 CEAQRD

-357 LGVPALRNKDQLEQE
+357 LGVPALRDKDQLEQE
-372 KGAQEKVIHG
+372 KHLQEKQIQQLI
-382 YVPELLKQDK
+382 PELHKQH
-392 QLKTNVEAAQ
+392 QQMQTNLEAAQ
-402 QCVQALRN
+402 QFSQALRQ
-410 TSIALEIPALKDG
+410 TSITVELPALKDSG
-423 HLNQLAKTLAAES
+423 LAALIKSLCSETES
-436 EPINIHQL
+436 LDIHQL
-444 LNRDW
+444 LNRDL
-449 IDVSPL
+449 IDISPL
-455 AQHLDIVLEQQKNHN
+455 EPQLKKVVSLQKTHN
-470 LFVRSLFAL
+470 AFFASLFEV
-479 DASAAVTHQGNK
+479 DINAAR
-491 INVRDQLV
+491 INLRDQLA

-504 RRAGAERLQKSIE
+504 RKLQAERLQKQTEI
-517 AKRREIQTLE
+517 KRREIQALE
-527 AHQVNY
+527 SHQVSY
-533 PQFVRAALDAI
+533 PAFVRAALDAI
-544 ATQCPKADARVLCDY
+544 TAQCPKADARVLCDY
-559 VNVLDREWQAAIEGY
+559 VDVTDREWQAAIEGY

-584 APEYEAEAIAIVRN
+584 DPAYEAESIAIVRN
-598 MSGQANRARVIQGD
+598 MNGQGNRARIIQGE
-612 KARKDLEKS
+612 KARKDLDRS
-621 GDFPANSI
+621 GDAVASSI
-629 VQVMS
+629 LHVMN
-634 FSHATAA
+634 FTHATAE
-641 AYLKASYANVQRV
+641 AYIKASYGNVQRV
-654 DTANE
+654 ENAKE
-659 LRNTRR
+659 LKNTRR
-665 GITKDAMGSGNYAMF
+665 GITRDAMGSGNYAMF
-680 RCDMADT
+680 RCDMADSE
-687 DLVFG
+687 LVFG

-700 EAKRNEFHALNI
+700 EAKRNEFH
-712 ELQAAT
+712 QQ
-718 DYVSEAQ
+718 VSEWQVAAKFAEEAQ
-725 QLLLTIDKLK
+725 DLLLALDKLK
-735 PLAYADTLQ
+735 PLHYADTLQ
-744 TMLAAQDRIAA
+744 SMFVAQNKILAVD
-755 IEASLQQ
+755 SKLQQ
-762 LDLSDTKSLDDE
+762 LDVSDTKALESE
-774 LNELKARLQEQQ
+774 LEQLQLRLQRQNEEYARL
-786 RHFNEINNAQVDC
+786 NNAQVDC

-804 NADALCHKLDAE
+804 LADNLCQKLDAE
-816 QDKTLAIVDACE
+816 QDKTLAQADICEANVQGIAAYWPEFDAD
-828 TNIQTIVGLWPD
+828 L
-840 FNVEER
+840 R
-846 LQAADESA
+846 LQAADEA
-854 TQHTI
+854 VAVQGTAYLDAQ
-859 SYFENSLATVSS
+859 LVSVNA
-871 ELKAILH
+871 ELKTVLH
-878 KLQQAVMQHN
+878 RLQQAAMVHN
-888 QFCLS
+888 QFCATS
-893 ADSILFDVDYT
+893 DSILVDLDYN
-904 DELGSANFRHV
+904 DDLGSNNFRAI

-920 QFDSLYNRDKNHIL
+920 QFDALYNRDKNHIL

-939 EIESLRLSFNNAF
+939 EIESLRESFNNAF

-963 INDGKKTLEEL
+963 INDGKKVLEEL

-1008 AVIDSPGIGAGGA
+1008 AVIDSPSLGE
-1021 ADGETLFNMN
+1021 GETLFNMK

-1044 TMLLDEDEQK
+1044 NMLLDEDEQK

-1060 RIADYRNYRCYEI
+1060 RIADYRNYRRYEI
-1073 YKEPEGKAPIAL
+1073 FKEPEGKAPIAL

-1110 AFRFNEGN
+1110 AFRFNEGS

-1178 PTSEPVGELKT
+1178 PTAEPVGELKT
-1189 RVVLDRQVC
+1189 RVMLDRQVC
-1198 DQEKIAKLMA
+1198 DQEKIKKLMA
-1208 NHRQTIRQQASLD
+1208 NHRRAIRQQAALD
-1221 FMAEVEGV
+1221 FMAEVEA